1 MEFRYVHQKWY
12 KGGAQCQRPKVT
24 PRHFC
29 KILCRS
35 SSFFDIWDE
44 VVSRKDDLEN
54 VDFFA
59 KFNIWR
65 RGASCCGLSC
75 ARAVGVGPAEEKKV
89 CVCFSFEPRV
99 RNCRSEVTPLQMQWE
114 SEDSWLMCVN
124 SDVGGEDV
132 ADVNF
137 LSSNTRMLCFFYR
150 TVIYKLIL

>member
-1 MEFRYVHQKWY
+1 MAIDLKTRYSGGCVEFRYVHQKWY

-44 VVSRKDDLEN
+44 VVSRKDDSEN

-75 ARAVGVGPAEEKKV
+75 ARDVGVGPAEERKSV
-89 CVCFSFEPRV
+89 FVFPLNRACATVGQRSRS
-99 RNCRSEVTPLQMQWE
+99 CRCSGSL
-114 SEDSWLMCVN
+114 
-124 SDVGGEDV
+124 
-132 ADVNF
+132 
-137 LSSNTRMLCFFYR
+137 R
-150 TVIYKLIL
+150 TVG